1 MHSWRDIGNV
11 ILHPVDSAA
20 QWPPEA
26 TSVSN
31 ALKAPLPDWVFYGP
45 HPFMSKHCRPLAAEL
60 KAQRPLVRTGRSAS
74 CSLEDSSS
82 NVLRLSFDLA
92 LCATALL
99 RSSIQVEPEMP
110 QDAISKTPIIAHFLR
125 NLISIYA
132 PDALSFYEAEYVL
145 PRHPMYQSNP
155 LRKFMP
161 KTAIASLIVCSAAIE
176 MPDDR
181 SVCSTSTDSQ
191 DGTGPSLDDLSD
203 HASSPLSASSGRLR
217 RKNEAADWLA
227 RHLHDEESEE
237 SDESE
242 DDTTTVACDPALN
255 RHLLACA
262 SPRDTVHV
270 PFLCLCEGDGIFGVL
285 ASALY
290 QRLACGI
297 KTPIVGLTYHYGSPV
312 LRVLVAWI
320 GECDAPDD
328 SLPPVH
334 IAYEDNSGHPL
345 SFGVFDLHHPVGSLR
360 LASFVLALR
369 DHMACLPEPQ
379 STSPPTVPFSWRSD
393 LDPMEENN
401 SDSDDSTCSIA
412 TWVQNM
418 ADATRDSDDSQSVA
432 LVKAMA
438 PRQVQT
444 RASGSTW
451 SGGSSGG
458 PRLKVIEEDIASGRD
473 DTDEEDDTGPPRSSR
488 GREGA
493 PTEAERSRLSCSD
506 FAKGRKAIWG
516 QTRDKHILLWM
527 ADRSAV
533 LSGFQGEN
541 SNYAVRKYEEY
552 TTFQWPTEW
561 ETFEK
566 MPAVDPL
573 VEDLKRDLFMV
584 FQARQRDTKAPA
596 ASPSSGSVY
605 EMISAKLSFILHV
618 CRSVRQSRLAPSDA
632 PNSYEFETRLE
643 WDILVREIM
652 RSDDVCPL
660 PERTLRLP
668 KNINME
674 NDFSEAYRGAVGTA
688 LLAQANLFSSA
699 SGARV
704 GREKTHFRSYAGR
717 MAEAASSLLNEGYD
731 VPGEEDAARSQ
742 EEPKSGRC
750 DNICSFKSRGFYPP
764 GRDDIYKFHRLIIQ
778 NDSKM
783 SPPDPSEGQQPE
795 PLKASKTRV
804 RPEENLRPDSI
815 FGSSRN
821 ESQYTKANSE
831 QASAVPTT
839 PTDETR
845 PKTAGAETPG
855 TSDVEASDSLYAPL
869 LMVEYKKKHDANHVA
884 TATNQCRMYT
894 VAASKFLAHLG
905 ICEFPTFGLIGTG
918 SIGAVTC
925 TYTMPAPAQVRS
937 NTSGATIEQTDD
949 LEITYVVEAGAR
961 LFDLSTPIGV
971 FHFSTFLCMLLHD
984 HAKDMK
990 AKLAEA
996 RPDFHTM
1003 CRDEGQKVV
1012 WTRDMQPDVLQA
1024 VSDAV
1029 GKTDPPSDTSSAVQ
1043 ES

>member
-227 RHLHDEESEE
+227 RHLHDEDSEE

-320 GECDAPDD
+320 GECDAPDG

-360 LASFVLALR
+360 LA
-369 DHMACLPEPQ
+369 
-379 STSPPTVPFSWRSD
+379 SPPTVPFSWRSD

-418 ADATRDSDDSQSVA
+418 ADATRDSDDPQSVA

-458 PRLKVIEEDIASGRD
+458 PR
-473 DTDEEDDTGPPRSSR
+473 
-488 GREGA
+488 
-493 PTEAERSRLSCSD
+493 
-506 FAKGRKAIWG
+506 
-516 QTRDKHILLWM
+516 
-527 ADRSAV
+527 SAV

-552 TTFQWPTEW
+552 ATFQWPTEW

-584 FQARQRDTKAPA
+584 FQARQRDAKAPA

-750 DNICSFKSRGFYPP
+750 DNICSFKFRGFYPP